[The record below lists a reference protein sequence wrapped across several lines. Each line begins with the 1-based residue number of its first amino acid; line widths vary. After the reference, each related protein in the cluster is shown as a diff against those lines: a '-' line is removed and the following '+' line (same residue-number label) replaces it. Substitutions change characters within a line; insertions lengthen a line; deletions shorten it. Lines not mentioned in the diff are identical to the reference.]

1 MSFLVP
7 AIFMR
12 ETMPLLGQA
21 VNTIIPAILPWAAW
35 PIRGNCVPHENG
47 RKLRKT
53 FLFMDELGYS
63 ELFFQQCNSGIFWLV
78 PEFE

>member
-35 PIRGNCVPHENG
+35 PIRGICVPYENG
-47 RKLRKT
+47 GKLT
-53 FLFMDELGYS
+53 QTSLFPKIWLD
-63 ELFFQQCNSGIFWLV
+63 QQI
-78 PEFE
+78 

>member
-1 MSFLVP
+1 
-7 AIFMR
+7 
-12 ETMPLLGQA
+12 MPLLGQA

-47 RKLRKT
+47 TKLRKT

-63 ELFFQQCNSGIFWLV
+63 ELFFSTM
-78 PEFE
+78 

>member
-35 PIRGNCVPHENG
+35 PIRGQVVPHE
-47 RKLRKT
+47 KLAGNALAS
-53 FLFMDELGYS
+53 LFYVLAR
-63 ELFFQQCNSGIFWLV
+63 WLV
-78 PEFE
+78 GWLDQDGNKVI